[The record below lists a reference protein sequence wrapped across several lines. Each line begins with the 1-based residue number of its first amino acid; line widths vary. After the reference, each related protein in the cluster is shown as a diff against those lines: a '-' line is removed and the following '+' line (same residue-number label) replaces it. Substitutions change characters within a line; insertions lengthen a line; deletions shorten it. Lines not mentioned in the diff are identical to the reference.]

1 MESQLDK
8 YPIWVVVIAVL
19 VTAIASN
26 IKQIIAIIGSLLNKA
41 SPARTERQKLRTASE
56 NGERQRQHLE
66 RTDMLSALSV
76 IVENEQA
83 QQNKMQDEFNK
94 RLNSYEQERQQTM
107 DKLLDLF
114 ERNAKR
120 DGDIISA
127 LMLVAG
133 LQREVVNRLDRLC
146 ELLETRR
153 IVTSSD
159 PVAENYGR

>member
-1 MESQLDK
+1 
-8 YPIWVVVIAVL
+8 
-19 VTAIASN
+19 
-26 IKQIIAIIGSLLNKA
+26 
-41 SPARTERQKLRTASE
+41 
-56 NGERQRQHLE
+56 
-66 RTDMLSALSV
+66 MLSALSV

-127 LMLVAG
+127 LMTVAG